1 MLDLRNVNLSI
12 TINHVCL
19 VNNNGL
25 QVVLLNN
32 SLTINDKNNQSSLP
46 QVSLQSVLD
55 NFCEYYSD
63 NDKELLENLEDIKN
77 KLEQEII

>member
-1 MLDLRNVNLSI
+1 MLDLMNVKLSI
-12 TINHVCL
+12 KINHVCM
-19 VNNNGL
+19 VNNNSL

-32 SLTINDKNNQSSLP
+32 SLTIDDKNNQSSLP

-63 NDKELLENLEDIKN
+63 NNKELLENLEDIKN

>member
-1 MLDLRNVNLSI
+1 MLDLMNVKLSI
-12 TINHVCL
+12 TINHVCM
-19 VNNNGL
+19 VNNNSL

-32 SLTINDKNNQSSLP
+32 SLTIDDKNNQSSLP

-63 NDKELLENLEDIKN
+63 NNKELLENLEDIKN